1 MYPKSKSNF
10 QSKLQGLET
19 MHNTN
24 DKFMELAL
32 DEAKKAGQIG
42 EVPVGAILVSENGEI
57 LSAAHNQTIK
67 LADPTA
73 HAEILTLRKAALEI
87 NNYRLLNTTLYVTV
101 EPCIMCMGAIV
112 HARISRVVFGAP
124 DPKWGAAGS
133 LYNFAADDRLNHRVE
148 ITTGVCAEDC
158 RRLMQDFFRSIKE
171 WKRIRQ
177 DLRISNLSQSS
188 RAKKN

>member
-1 MYPKSKSNF
+1 
-10 QSKLQGLET
+10 

-32 DEAKKAGQIG
+32 NEAKKAGQIG

-87 NNYRLLNTTLYVTV
+87 NNYRLLKTTLYVTV

-112 HARISRVVFGAP
+112 HARISQVVFGAP

-133 LYNFAADDRLNHRVE
+133 LYNFAADDRLNHRVA
-148 ITTGVCAEDC
+148 ITAGVCAEDC
-158 RRLMQDFFRSIKE
+158 RRLMQDFFRA
-171 WKRIRQ
+171 KRDKI
-177 DLRISNLSQSS
+177 DANHRI
-188 RAKKN
+188 A

>member
-1 MYPKSKSNF
+1 MKILTDTHEY
-10 QSKLQGLET
+10 
-19 MHNTN
+19 
-24 DKFMELAL
+24 FMKIALA
-32 DEAKKAGQIG
+32 DANNAGQIG
-42 EVPVGAILVSENGEI
+42 EVPVGAILVSENGDI

-73 HAEILTLRKAALEI
+73 HAEILALRKAALEV

-112 HARISRVVFGAP
+112 HARISRVVFGAT

-133 LYNFAADDRLNHRVE
+133 LYNYAEDERLNHRIE

-158 RRLMQDFFRSIKE
+158 RRLMQDFFRA
-171 WKRIRQ
+171 KR
-177 DLRISNLSQSS
+177 DY
-188 RAKKN
+188 